1 MITILKNT
9 TKLVTDV
16 PFPALTLCASGLHMN
31 QVEKKLVK
39 DFRNWREEKHRN
51 GKSMEEIKKDMEE
64 FMLIRFQIQPSQE
77 KGGQPMS
84 ILNILDT
91 MIAPNADASA
101 TKSVSENVVSCKQSA
116 QNKGGNRGCTYS
128 CSDPNF
134 KLLGKKCFYVS
145 TTKASNPK
153 AVEGCQEMNA
163 VLATVSS
170 LEEDEF
176 ISTLEGGVNHIWIG
190 LNRLNREIEGPWVWQ
205 DGSPDTFTNWAPNR
219 PEGNGD
225 CAGKAADY
233 DGKWNDAPSNLVL
246 KYACTMKALESCDSP
261 RALEE
266 ILQTSMCA
274 TNSSLQEDM
283 APELPAIDI
292 FLNPAKEVENEAII
306 SETKIRARNF
316 FKNSDMKTL

>member
-1 MITILKNT
+1 MNKSNSKYDFHCQVITILKNT

-51 GKSMEEIKKDMEE
+51 GKSMEEIKKDMEQ

-101 TKSVSENVVSCKQSA
+101 TKSVFENVVSCKQSA
-116 QNKGGNRGCTYS
+116 QNKGGNCGCTYS
-128 CSDPNF
+128 CSNTNF
-134 KLLGKKCFYVS
+134 QLLGKKCFYVS
-145 TTKASNPK
+145 TTGARCSK
-153 AVEGCQEMNA
+153 AVEECQEMNA

-176 ISTLEGGVNHIWIG
+176 ISNLEGGVNHIFIG
-190 LNRLNREIEGPWVWQ
+190 LNDVETEGTFVWQ
-205 DGSPDTFTNWAPNR
+205 DG
-219 PEGNGD
+219 
-225 CAGKAADY
+225 
-233 DGKWNDAPSNLVL
+233 
-246 KYACTMKALESCDSP
+246 
-261 RALEE
+261 
-266 ILQTSMCA
+266 
-274 TNSSLQEDM
+274 
-283 APELPAIDI
+283 
-292 FLNPAKEVENEAII
+292 
-306 SETKIRARNF
+306 
-316 FKNSDMKTL
+316 